1 MTLIWR
7 PRRPSQWKHAL
18 WMVTCPLNGESIRR
32 CVKGNNLLA
41 RSEQLIKL
49 VAILK
54 PDVCVISGRH
64 ICAPRR
70 STNMG
75 HHMEPYKFLL
85 HILKNNSAAENCTD
99 VRLGQV
105 VNLTIFYN
113 IWNSWLQTFHGFDFS
128 FRWRDRENHQLA
140 NYVDCMLAYHFY
152 DP

>member
-1 MTLIWR
+1 
-7 PRRPSQWKHAL
+7 
-18 WMVTCPLNGESIRR
+18 
-32 CVKGNNLLA
+32 
-41 RSEQLIKL
+41 
-49 VAILK
+49 
-54 PDVCVISGRH
+54 
-64 ICAPRR
+64 
-70 STNMG
+70 
-75 HHMEPYKFLL
+75 MEPYKFLL

-113 IWNSWLQTFHGFDFS
+113 ISNSWLQTFHGFDFS